1 LGLDK
6 SSIETKETTMLRKL
20 YKAMVSAQAAS
31 AANRTAAY
39 LTDHQLQDWGYTRG
53 TFAAETVAQIKAELD
68 AVDQAKVTKSG
79 YQSVAFSQLP
89 A

>member
-1 LGLDK
+1 
-6 SSIETKETTMLRKL
+6 MLKKIYR
-20 YKAMVSAQAAS
+20 AMVLAQAAS

-39 LTDHQLQDWGYTRG
+39 LTDHQLQDWGYTRS

-68 AVDQAKVTKSG
+68 AVDQAKVANTG

>member
-1 LGLDK
+1 
-6 SSIETKETTMLRKL
+6 MLRKIF
-20 YKAMVSAQAAS
+20 KAMVLAQSAS

-39 LTDHQLQDWGYTRG
+39 LTDRQLQEWGYTRG
-53 TFAAETVAQIKAELD
+53 TFAAETVAKIKAELD
-68 AVDQAKVTKSG
+68 AVDQAKVANTG

>member
-1 LGLDK
+1 
-6 SSIETKETTMLRKL
+6 MLRKL
-20 YKAMVSAQAAS
+20 YKAMVLAQAAS

-39 LTDHQLQDWGYTRG
+39 LTDRQLQEWGYTRG

>member
-20 YKAMVSAQAAS
+20 YKAMVLAQAAS

-53 TFAAETVAQIKAELD
+53 SFAAETVAQIKAELD

>member
-1 LGLDK
+1 LDK

-20 YKAMVSAQAAS
+20 YKAMVLAQAAS

>member
-20 YKAMVSAQAAS
+20 YKAMVLAQAAS

>member
-1 LGLDK
+1 
-6 SSIETKETTMLRKL
+6 MLRKI
-20 YKAMVSAQAAS
+20 YKAMVLAQSAS
-31 AANRTAAY
+31 AANRTVAY
-39 LTDHQLQDWGYTRG
+39 LTDRQLQEWGYTRG

-68 AVDQAKVTKSG
+68 AVDQAKVANTG

>member
-20 YKAMVSAQAAS
+20 YKAMVLAQAAS

-39 LTDHQLQDWGYTRG
+39 LTDHQLQDWGYTRS